1 MSRRKP
7 SRTLRGVTPL
17 IDLLFLLLFS
27 LLALSDARR
36 SATKE
41 PVHIRLP
48 RVEPGE
54 TQEPRRYETIVIEID
69 AQSRV
74 RLEGRIEPVRG
85 PDHLDELL
93 AARVGEALPE
103 EFDVEVR
110 GDARARHGVGVALLQ
125 HLRQR
130 GFAGVTLLA
139 LGAEDASWEE
149 GSR

>member
-27 LLALSDARR
+27 LLALSDAR
-36 SATKE
+36 SSTAE
-41 PVHIRLP
+41 EQVHIRLP

-54 TQEPRRYETIVIEID
+54 APEPRRYESIVIEID

-74 RLEGRIEPVRG
+74 RLEGREEPVRG
-85 PDHLDELL
+85 PEHLDALL
-93 AARVGEALPE
+93 AARVGGALPE
-103 EFDVEVR
+103 EFEVEIH
-110 GDARARHGVGVALLQ
+110 GDARARHGVSVALLQ
-125 HLRQR
+125 HLRRR

-139 LGAEDASWEE
+139 LGERDADWE
-149 GSR
+149 GGDR